1 MNYLL
6 SSLRLWLVTMAVCVV
21 GYALLVFGFAQ
32 TFAPY
37 QANGS
42 IIEVDGRAVGSE
54 LVAQG
59 FTSPGYFWPR
69 PSAAGYDGMAA
80 GGSNLSPTSEALAAR
95 AAETVALYGADASNP
110 VPADLV
116 AASGGGL
123 DPHISLAGALYQA
136 DRVASARGL
145 DAATVRKMAFDAAV
159 APGGVFAPEPI
170 VNVLQLN
177 LALDSIGQ

>member
-32 TFAPY
+32 TFATY

-69 PSAAGYDGMAA
+69 PSAVDYDGMGA
-80 GGSNLSPTSEALAAR
+80 GGSNLSPTSDDLAAR
-95 AAETVALYGADASNP
+95 AAETVALYGADSANP
-110 VPADLV
+110 LPADLV

-123 DPHISLAGALYQA
+123 DPHISLEGALYQV

-145 DAATVRKMAFDAAV
+145 DAAAVRKMALDAAV